1 MHRLDQKVFIFL
13 CFCRLVVNTWINS
26 KMGSKRRI
34 LHAYVETN
42 YTVGV
47 DSRSLTL
54 SWGNISAMYSSF
66 SSSLSMP
73 GTFKVFS

>member
-1 MHRLDQKVFIFL
+1 MHRLNQKVFIL
-13 CFCRLVVNTWINS
+13 LSFCRLVVNTWINS
-26 KMGSKRRI
+26 KMGRI

-42 YTVGV
+42 HTVGV
-47 DSRSLTL
+47 DSLTP